1 MITLEGYEIE
11 EMRSINHIMTVELQ
25 FDKPVTQK
33 EARDYLSRVLT
44 KANELEA
51 QAEKEICKK
60 IFNSD
65 GMISK
70 SALAAAFGV
79 PESELNTDAREAYP
93 AADMDPINTTAKRIF
108 EETKETAK
116 KVKKL
121 DSAEPAKGVL
131 KVPVTEEE
139 IAGMKQKKLEE
150 EAKAEKPKKIDWDKA
165 CALKKAGWSNKDIAS
180 ELHANKDTIDAM
192 IYKHLEKYNT
202 GERASKYEEK
212 TEV

>member
-44 KANELEA
+44 KANEMEA
-51 QAEKEICKK
+51 QTEKEICKK
-60 IFNSD
+60 IFNAD

-79 PESELNTDAREAYP
+79 PESELNIDARETQP
-93 AADMDPINTTAKRIF
+93 TADMDPINTTAKRIF
-108 EETKETAK
+108 EETAK

-139 IAGMKQKKLEE
+139 ITSIKQKKIEE

-165 CALKKAGWSNKDIAS
+165 CALKKAGWSNKQIAE
-180 ELHANKDTIDAM
+180 ELHANEGTIGAM
-192 IYKHLEKYNT
+192 IYKHLEKYNA
-202 GERASKYEEK
+202 GERKTKYEEK
-212 TEV
+212 TEVQPV

>member
-44 KANELEA
+44 KANEMEA
-51 QAEKEICKK
+51 QAEKEMCKK
-60 IFNSD
+60 IFNAD
-65 GMISK
+65 ETVIYKEPGPEGTIFC
-70 SALAAAFGV
+70 AAPKDEELHEYLMRG
-79 PESELNTDAREAYP
+79 PERLETLSFEFPQEKP
-93 AADMDPINTTAKRIF
+93 AAV
-108 EETKETAK
+108 AK
-116 KVKKL
+116 KPEKT
-121 DSAEPAKGVL
+121 EGVL

-150 EAKAEKPKKIDWDKA
+150 EAKAQKPKKIDWDKA

-180 ELHANKDTIDAM
+180 ELHANEGTISAM

-202 GERASKYEEK
+202 GERESKYEEK